1 MILFIPIILVSQSW
15 KGVVTT
21 EVALNNLE
29 RFEIGVISTGIQVAT
44 QMTKAGSPNFRF
56 YHSITADGEIINYQ
70 NFNLN
75 SNVYTN
81 IAVNENRG
89 FICSG
94 GGRYFRT
101 LYTVDQGSNW
111 SSNNFDLGS
120 EFKMDGLDLAIRPED
135 DSPVVSYAKK
145 SSNEQYIVAGNITPT
160 GSSGSW
166 KTITNSY
173 NTDFQPYPSICLN
186 DNDSIYVGFLD
197 GNVFKVYSHHND
209 YQNYWVISTS
219 AEYGKVLVD
228 NSRLYVYY
236 RDSGNELRVHIKPL
250 GSNSW
255 SSSIIENDINNDV
268 MPQLVQTNNGN
279 LYAFYKKS
287 DLDCKVSTN
296 NGVSW
301 SNKDFNTGTI
311 TDLSAAA
318 DFNDVYVIFKESNS
332 NYFKMNQLDAAPATP
347 QNFSISGS
355 VGQHPQLSWS
365 ANKDLDLAGYKVY
378 RSVDS
383 YPFVSIA
390 TLSPSI
396 TSYIDNDVT
405 ILHPKDAVSDVCYK
419 LIAYDSN
426 SNNSNYTEN
435 ECVLSNLTQKT
446 SAQKTTIAENYIL
459 KNSFPNPFNPT
470 TNISFNISEKS
481 VVSLRIYNLLGEL
494 ISTLVDRVM
503 DAGSYTELFNATD
516 IPSGVYVSTLSA
528 TSLESENRF
537 TQSRKMILL
546 K

>member
-1 MILFIPIILVSQSW
+1 MKKL
-15 KGVVTT
+15 
-21 EVALNNLE
+21 LNLL
-29 RFEIGVISTGIQVAT
+29 ST
-44 QMTKAGSPNFRF
+44 FW
-56 YHSITADGEIINYQ
+56 GEDH
-70 NFNLN
+70 
-75 SNVYTN
+75 
-81 IAVNENRG
+81 
-89 FICSG
+89 
-94 GGRYFRT
+94 T
-101 LYTVDQGSNW
+101 LQ
-111 SSNNFDLGS
+111 F
-120 EFKMDGLDLAIRPED
+120 
-135 DSPVVSYAKK
+135 
-145 SSNEQYIVAGNITPT
+145 
-160 GSSGSW
+160 
-166 KTITNSY
+166 
-173 NTDFQPYPSICLN
+173 PSI

-197 GNVFKVYSHHND
+197 VNVFKVYSHHND

-228 NSRLYVYY
+228 NSKLYVYY
-236 RDSGNELRVHIKPL
+236 RDSGNELRVYIKPL

-255 SSSIIENDINNDV
+255 SSSVIENDINNDV

-279 LYAFYKKS
+279 LYAFYRKS

-311 TDLSAAA
+311 TDLSATS
-318 DFNDVYVIFKESNS
+318 DFNDVYVVFKESNS
-332 NYFKMNQLDAAPATP
+332 NYYKMNQLDAAPATP

-378 RSVDS
+378 RSVDG

-390 TLSPSI
+390 TISPSI

-405 ILHPKDAVSDVCYK
+405 IFHPKDAVSDVCYK

-459 KNSFPNPFNPT
+459 KNSFPTPL
-470 TNISFNISEKS
+470 I
-481 VVSLRIYNLLGEL
+481 LLL
-494 ISTLVDRVM
+494 IS
-503 DAGSYTELFNATD
+503 
-516 IPSGVYVSTLSA
+516 PSTFPR
-528 TSLESENRF
+528 N
-537 TQSRKMILL
+537 Q
-546 K
+546 

>member
-44 QMTKAGSPNFRF
+44 QMTNAGSPNFRF
-56 YHSITADGEIINYQ
+56 YHSITAGGEVVNYKDF
-70 NFNLN
+70 NFN

-81 IAVNENRG
+81 IAANENRG

-120 EFKMDGLDLAIRPED
+120 GFNMDGLDLAIRNGDNYPA
-135 DSPVVSYAKK
+135 VAYAKK
-145 SSNEQYIVAGNITPT
+145 SSIEQYIVAGGITPT
-160 GSSGSW
+160 GGSGYW
-166 KTITNSY
+166 ETITTSY
-173 NTDFQPYPSICLN
+173 NTAFQPYPSICIN

-197 GNVFKVYSHHND
+197 GNVFKVYSHHNE

-228 NSRLYVYY
+228 NSKLYVYY
-236 RDSGNELRVHIKPL
+236 RDSGNELRVHIRPL
-250 GSNSW
+250 GSNNW
-255 SSSIIENDINNDV
+255 SSSIIENDINSDV
-268 MPQLVQTNNGN
+268 KPQLVQTNDGN
-279 LYAFYKKS
+279 LYAFYRKS

-390 TLSPSI
+390 TLSPST

-419 LIAYDSN
+419 IIAFDV
-426 SNNSNYTEN
+426 SNNSNYTHS
-435 ECVLSNLTQKT
+435 ECVLSNFTQKT
-446 SAQKTTIAENYIL
+446 VVQYSNNPDDYTLRNA
-459 KNSFPNPFNPT
+459 FPNPFNPT
-470 TNISFNISEKS
+470 TKISYDIPEKS
-481 VVSLRIYNLLGEL
+481 FVNLKIYNLLGEL
-494 ISTLVDRVM
+494 ISTLVDKVV
-503 DAGSYTELFNATD
+503 DEGYYTELFNASEL
-516 IPSGVYVSTLSA
+516 PSGIYVYNISV
-528 TSLESENRF
+528 TSLESERRF

>member
-1 MILFIPIILVSQSW
+1 M
-15 KGVVTT
+15 
-21 EVALNNLE
+21 E

-44 QMTKAGSPNFRF
+44 QMTNAGSPNFRF
-56 YHSITADGEIINYQ
+56 YHSITAGGEVVNYKDF
-70 NFNLN
+70 NFN

-81 IAVNENRG
+81 IAANENRG

-120 EFKMDGLDLAIRPED
+120 GFNMDGLDLAIRNGDNYPA
-135 DSPVVSYAKK
+135 VAYAKK
-145 SSNEQYIVAGNITPT
+145 SSIEQYIVAGGITPT
-160 GSSGSW
+160 GGSGYW
-166 KTITNSY
+166 ETITTSY
-173 NTDFQPYPSICLN
+173 NTAFQSYPSICIN

-197 GNVFKVYSHHND
+197 GNVFKVYSHHNE

-228 NSRLYVYY
+228 NSKLYVYY
-236 RDSGNELRVHIKPL
+236 RDSGNELRVHIRPL
-250 GSNSW
+250 GSNNW
-255 SSSIIENDINNDV
+255 SSSIIENDINSDV
-268 MPQLVQTNNGN
+268 KPQLVQTNDGN
-279 LYAFYKKS
+279 LYAFYRKS

-390 TLSPSI
+390 TLSPST

-419 LIAYDSN
+419 IIAFDV
-426 SNNSNYTEN
+426 SNNSNYTHS
-435 ECVLSNLTQKT
+435 ECVLSNFTQKT
-446 SAQKTTIAENYIL
+446 VVQYSNNPDDYTLRNA
-459 KNSFPNPFNPT
+459 FPNPFNPT
-470 TNISFNISEKS
+470 TKISYDIPEKS
-481 VVSLRIYNLLGEL
+481 FVNLKIYNLLGEL
-494 ISTLVDRVM
+494 ISTLVDKVV
-503 DAGSYTELFNATD
+503 DEGYYTELFNASEL
-516 IPSGVYVSTLSA
+516 PSGIYVYNISV
-528 TSLESENRF
+528 TSLESERRF